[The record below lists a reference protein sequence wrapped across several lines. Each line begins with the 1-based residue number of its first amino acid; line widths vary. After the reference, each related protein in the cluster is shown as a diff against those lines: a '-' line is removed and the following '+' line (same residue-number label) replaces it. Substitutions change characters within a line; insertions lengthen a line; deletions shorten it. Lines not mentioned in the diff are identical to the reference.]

1 MGIRNSST
9 SFDSNGHGAS
19 QPARASF
26 RWDESSAKDDSQP
39 DIEPLRAARRNATT
53 AFEVKYLEAVLS
65 RAQGSIARAAALS
78 RVSRQM
84 LQKLMRKHG
93 VSMPR

>member
-1 MGIRNSST
+1 MGNSST
-9 SFDSNGHGAS
+9 SADSNGHEAL
-19 QPARASF
+19 QPTPASF
-26 RWDESSAKDDSQP
+26 HWNGPSSAKDNSQP

-53 AFEVKYLEAVLS
+53 AFEVKYLEDVLS
-65 RAQGSIARAAALS
+65 RSQGSIARAAALS

-93 VSMPR
+93 LSMPR